1 MILYLI
7 GVTFIIIIG
16 AIIIEADWKLNG
28 RK

>member
-7 GVTFIIIIG
+7 GVTVVIIIG

-28 RK
+28 RS